1 MMWLQESLHSKLAVI
16 TVIESLDQ
24 FLFDYA
30 PDEEISVTSNAGK
43 IENYF
48 TWTML

>member
-30 PDEEISVTSNAGK
+30 PDEEISVISNAGK